1 MNQLERIEGQLVII
15 QWRRGALDWLGM
27 AAERDWGELVIIQW
41 RGEVL
46 SWLGMAAEG
55 GWGRLLRIQWRCWFL
70 SHRPGRLFIFEVVMD
85 FDQVRAGLT
94 DNAVFAVVGGCL
106 HWSGSSVE

>member
-1 MNQLERIEGQLVII
+1 
-15 QWRRGALDWLGM
+15 
-27 AAERDWGELVIIQW
+27 
-41 RGEVL
+41 
-46 SWLGMAAEG
+46 
-55 GWGRLLRIQWRCWFL
+55 L